1 MPRRTDISKI
11 LLIGSGPIRIGQA
24 CEFDYSGT
32 QACAALRQEG
42 YEVVL
47 VNSNPATIMTDP
59 NVAQRTYIE
68 PLTAEFVEAV
78 IARERPQALLPTMGG
93 QTALNIAVALAESG
107 VLKRYGVELIGAT
120 IEAIE
125 VAEDR
130 ALFRNRMVEIGQPVP
145 RSLIVHSID
154 EVHEHK
160 NEIPLPCIIR
170 PAFTLGGTGSGAAE
184 TFEQLI
190 DACCIGLAAS
200 PVSEVL
206 IEESV
211 SGWKEIEL
219 EVVRD
224 KKDNFIVVCGI
235 ENLDPMG
242 VHTGDSITVAP
253 IQTLSDREYQ
263 TLRDAAAKIIRAIGV
278 DCGGS
283 NIQFAVNPENG
294 AYTVIEM
301 NPRVSRSSALA
312 SKATGYSI
320 AKVAA
325 KLAVGFTLDEIKN
338 DVAGISACFEPS
350 IDYVVTK
357 IPRFN
362 FDKFYGAKDN
372 LGTEMRSVGEV
383 MAVGT
388 TFAESMHK
396 ALRSLELN
404 LAGFTET
411 PGRTQPDH
419 DVLTKRLATP
429 SRYRLTDIAT
439 AFAQGWSVE
448 DVQQVTKID
457 PWFLHNLKEISDN
470 ERGARAVISKIVES
484 FGVKALF
491 REFEAGL
498 LKRLKREF
506 FSDAQ
511 IASFINI
518 AVGRDVATE
527 GAIYAFRQRLGL
539 QPVYKAIDTCAGEF
553 PTQTNYLYST
563 FAPAREEYKPESGR
577 KIVILGSGPNRI
589 GQAIEFDYCCVQAS
603 LAIKE
608 QGMKAIIVN
617 CNPETVSTD
626 YDVSDVLYF
635 EPLTLESVSNIL
647 SFEKPDGVI
656 VQFGGQ
662 TPLNLSEKLEA
673 RGFNIL
679 GTSVQAIKLAEDRS
693 SFRTVLSELG
703 IRQPEGAIVHTR
715 DEALKAARLLG
726 FPVLLRP
733 SFVLGGKAMHIA
745 RSSEHLTELIDSIFA
760 ASPDQPLL
768 IDRFLQHALEVDV
781 DAISDGKTT
790 IVCGIMEHVEEAG
803 VHSGDSSCVLPSVSI
818 SEELK
823 SRIAAATE
831 AIAEKLGVK
840 GLMNVQYAIKDGELY
855 VLEVNP
861 RASRTVP
868 FVSKATGVP
877 WAKLATR
884 VIMGEKL
891 SDLKLHIKP
900 VDAGYAVKSVVIPF
914 ERFVDAL
921 VCLGPEM
928 RSTGE
933 VMGQGASFEE
943 AYARAQIGSGKALPV
958 NGAILISASEHMVK
972 EALSVLDVFRSNG
985 KEVYVTAEVGDSVD
999 PARADAEIVDLA
1011 KWRLEDVS
1019 LWMKKAQISRV
1030 ISLSPFDKLCPVQ
1043 AKVRRAAVSQAIPLS
1058 LTTRDAIGVCQAI
1071 LSIADKPL
1079 QLRSIQER
1087 QERDSKAETIL
1098 TPVSMPVQAT
1108 LM

>member
-11 LLIGSGPIRIGQA
+11 LIIGSGPIRIGQA

-32 QACAALRQEG
+32 QACQALRQEG
-42 YEVVL
+42 FEVVL

-59 NVAQRTYIE
+59 EVAQRTYIE
-68 PLTAEFVEAV
+68 PLTTEFVEAV

-93 QTALNIAVALAESG
+93 QTALNIAVNLHEQG
-107 VLKRYGVELIGAT
+107 ILQRNGVELIGAT
-120 IEAIE
+120 MEAIN

-130 ALFRNRMVEIGQPVP
+130 ALFRNKMIEIGEPVP
-145 RSLIVHSID
+145 RSFIAHSLE
-154 EVHEHK
+154 EVEEHK

-184 TFEQLI
+184 TYEQLVA
-190 DACCIGLAAS
+190 ACRIGLAAS

-211 SGWKEIEL
+211 FGWKEMEL

-263 TLRDAAAKIIRAIGV
+263 KLRDAAAKIIRAIGV

-283 NIQFAVNPENG
+283 NIQFAVNPANG
-294 AYTVIEM
+294 DYIVIEM

-325 KLAVGFTLDEIKN
+325 KLAVGFTLDELKN
-338 DVAGISACFEPS
+338 EVAGISACFEPS

-362 FDKFYGAKDN
+362 FDKFYGAKDG

-388 TFAESMHK
+388 TFTESMHK

-411 PGRTQPDH
+411 PGRASPDRELLTQ
-419 DVLTKRLATP
+419 RLATP

-439 AFAQGWSVE
+439 AYAQGWSVE
-448 DVQQVTKID
+448 DVQRVSKID
-457 PWFLHNLKEISDN
+457 PWFLHNLKEICDN
-470 ERGARAVISKIVES
+470 ERGARAVIAKIVEN

-491 REFEAGL
+491 KEFEAGL
-498 LKRLKREF
+498 LLRLKREF

-511 IASFINI
+511 IASFINS
-518 AVGRDVATE
+518 AVGREVATE
-527 GAIYAFRQRLGL
+527 GAIYAFRQRLDL
-539 QPVYKAIDTCAGEF
+539 RPVYKAIDTCAGEF

-563 FAPAREEYKPESGR
+563 FAPAREEYKADDSQ
-577 KIVILGSGPNRI
+577 KVVILGSGPNRI

-608 QGMKAIIVN
+608 QGKKSIIVN

-647 SFEKPDGVI
+647 AVEKPVGVI

-662 TPLNLSEKLEA
+662 TPLNLAEKLEA
-673 RGFNIL
+673 RGFKIL
-679 GTSVQAIKLAEDRS
+679 GTSVKAIKLAEDRS

-745 RSSEHLTELIDSIFA
+745 RSSDHLLELIDSIFA

-768 IDRFLQHALEVDV
+768 IDRFLQHAVEVDV
-781 DAISDGKTT
+781 DALSDGETT
-790 IVCGIMEHVEEAG
+790 IVAGIMEHIEEAG
-803 VHSGDSSCVLPSVSI
+803 VHSGDSSCVLPSVSL
-818 SEELK
+818 SEESK
-823 SRIAAATE
+823 SRIIAATE
-831 AIAEKLGVK
+831 AIAEKLSVK

-868 FVSKATGVP
+868 FVSKATGVS

-891 SDLKLHIKP
+891 SDLKPLIQP
-900 VDAGYAVKSVVIPF
+900 VDNGYAVKSVVIPF
-914 ERFVDAL
+914 ERFVDAQ

-943 AYARAQIGSGKALPV
+943 AYARAQIASGKPLPV
-958 NGAILISASEHMVK
+958 NGPVLIAASEHLVS
-972 EALSVLDVFRSNG
+972 EALSVVDVFRRHG
-985 KEVYVTAEVGDSVD
+985 TEVIVTSEVADSFD
-999 PARADAEIVDLA
+999 PMNADAEIIDLTN
-1011 KWRLEDVS
+1011 WRIEDIAA
-1019 LWMKKAQISRV
+1019 WMKKANVKRV
-1030 ISLSPFDKLCPVQ
+1030 VSLSPFDKLCPVQ
-1043 AKVRRAAVSQAIPLS
+1043 AKVRRAAVGQAIPLS
-1058 LTTRDAIGVCQAI
+1058 MTTRDAIGVSQATMTV
-1071 LSIADKPL
+1071 SKMSL
-1079 QLRSIQER
+1079 QLKAIQER
-1087 QERDSKAETIL
+1087 GAAAPQPQFVGAPAA
-1098 TPVSMPVQAT
+1098 PVVQ
-1108 LM
+1108 LSI

>member
-1 MPRRTDISKI
+1 MPRRKDIAKI
-11 LLIGSGPIRIGQA
+11 LIIGSGPIRIGQA

-59 NVAQRTYIE
+59 ELAQRTYIE
-68 PLTAEFVEAV
+68 PLTPEYVEAV
-78 IARERPQALLPTMGG
+78 IEREKPQALLPTMGG
-93 QTALNIAVALAESG
+93 QTALNIAVALSESG
-107 VLKRYGVELIGAT
+107 ALQRHGVELIGAT
-120 IEAIE
+120 MEAIK

-130 ALFRNRMVEIGQPVP
+130 ALFRNRMLEIGQPVP
-145 RSLIVHSID
+145 RSFIVHSIE
-154 EVHEHK
+154 EVEK
-160 NEIPLPCIIR
+160 FRDEIPLPCIIR
-170 PAFTLGGTGSGAAE
+170 PAFTLGGTGSGAAVD
-184 TFEQLI
+184 FEELLEKSR
-190 DACCIGLAAS
+190 IGLAAS

-206 IEESV
+206 IEENI

-235 ENLDPMG
+235 ENFDPMG

-253 IQTLSDREYQ
+253 IQTLSDHEYQ
-263 TLRDAAAKIIRAIGV
+263 TLRDAAAQIIRAIGV

-283 NIQFAVNPENG
+283 NIQFAVNPESG

-312 SKATGYSI
+312 SKATGYPI

-325 KLAVGFTLDEIKN
+325 KLAVGFTLDEITN

-383 MAVGT
+383 MAIGT
-388 TFAESMHK
+388 TFAESMQK

-404 LAGFTET
+404 LAGYAEI
-411 PGRTQPDH
+411 PGRSGADKT
-419 DVLTKRLATP
+419 LLAKRLSTAT
-429 SRYRLTDIAT
+429 RYRLTDIAT
-439 AFAQGWSVE
+439 AFAQGWSLEEVY
-448 DVQQVTKID
+448 QSTKID
-457 PWFLHNLKEISDN
+457 RWFLDHLLAICESEKWARCTIAEIFNRS
-470 ERGARAVISKIVES
+470 GLTGILS
-484 FGVKALF
+484 
-491 REFEAGL
+491 EFEKNGL
-498 LKRLKREF
+498 LKQLKREF

-511 IASFINI
+511 IVSFVNAAAACE
-518 AVGRDVATE
+518 AVSE
-527 GAIYAFRQRLGL
+527 QAIYALRQRLNL
-539 QPVYKAIDTCAGEF
+539 VPVFKAIDTCAGEF
-553 PTQTNYLYST
+553 PTKTNYLYST
-563 FAPAREEYKPESGR
+563 FAESRVEYKPQVG
-577 KIVILGSGPNRI
+577 KKVVILGSGPNRI

-608 QGMKAIIVN
+608 QGMRSIIVN

-626 YDVSDVLYF
+626 FDVSDVLYF

-647 SFEKPDGVI
+647 SLEKPDGVI

-662 TPLNLSEKLEA
+662 TPLNLAEKLES
-673 RGFNIL
+673 RGFQIL
-679 GTSVQAIKLAEDRS
+679 GTSVEAIKLAEDRS

-715 DEALKAARLLG
+715 EEALKAARLLG

-745 RSSEHLTELIDSIFA
+745 RSSNHLLELIDSIFA

-768 IDRFLQHALEVDV
+768 IDRFLQHAVEIDV
-781 DAISDGKTT
+781 DALSDGETT
-790 IVCGIMEHVEEAG
+790 ILAGIMEHVEEAG
-803 VHSGDSSCVLPSVSI
+803 VHSGDSSCVLPSVSL

-823 SRIAAATE
+823 SRITAATE
-831 AIAEKLGVK
+831 AIAEKLNVK
-840 GLMNVQYAIKDGELY
+840 GLMNVQYAVKDGELY

-868 FVSKATGVP
+868 FVSKATGVS

-884 VIMGEKL
+884 VIMGQKL
-891 SDLKLHIKP
+891 SELKPLIKP
-900 VDAGYAVKSVVIPF
+900 VEDGYAVKAVVIPF

-933 VMGQGASFEE
+933 VMGQGSTFAE
-943 AYARAQIGSGKALPV
+943 AYARAQIGSGKALPTSGPV
-958 NGAILISASEHMVK
+958 LVAASEHLVD
-972 EALSVLDVFRSNG
+972 EAISVVDAFRRNG
-985 KEVYVTAEVGDSVD
+985 NEMIITSEVADRID
-999 PARADAEIVDLA
+999 PSSADAEIVDLTN
-1011 KWRLEDVS
+1011 WRVEDIAT
-1019 LWMKKAQISRV
+1019 WMKKAKVCRV
-1030 ISLSPFDKLCPVQ
+1030 VSLSPFDILCPVQ
-1043 AKVRRAAVSQAIPLS
+1043 AKVRRAAVGQGIPLS
-1058 LTTRDAIGVCQAI
+1058 MTTRDAIGVSQATAAV
-1071 LSIADKPL
+1071 SKRKPEL
-1079 QLRSIQER
+1079 KCIQER
-1087 QERDSKAETIL
+1087 TSALSQVQVVA
-1098 TPVSMPVQAT
+1098 PVISSPGHVIA
-1108 LM
+1108 

>member
-1 MPRRTDISKI
+1 MPRRQDIAKI
-11 LLIGSGPIRIGQA
+11 LIIGSGPIRIGQA

-59 NVAQRTYIE
+59 DVAQRTYIE
-68 PLTAEFVEAV
+68 PLTPEFVEAV
-78 IARERPQALLPTMGG
+78 IAREKPQALLPTMGG
-93 QTALNIAVALAESG
+93 QTALNIAVALSESG
-107 VLKRYGVELIGAT
+107 ALERHGVELIGAT
-120 IEAIE
+120 MEAIK

-130 ALFRNRMVEIGQPVP
+130 ALFRNRMLEIGQPVP
-145 RSLIVHSID
+145 RSFIVHSIE
-154 EVHEHK
+154 EVEK
-160 NEIPLPCIIR
+160 FKDEIPLPCIVR
-170 PAFTLGGTGSGAAE
+170 PAFTLGGTGSGAAADFQE
-184 TFEQLI
+184 LLEK
-190 DACCIGLAAS
+190 CRIGLAAS

-206 IEESV
+206 IEENI
-211 SGWKEIEL
+211 SGWKEFEL

-235 ENLDPMG
+235 ENIDPMG

-263 TLRDAAAKIIRAIGV
+263 TLRDAAAQIIRAIGV

-312 SKATGYSI
+312 SKATGYPI

-325 KLAVGFTLDEIKN
+325 KLAVGFTLDEITN

-388 TFAESMHK
+388 TFAESMQK

-404 LAGFTET
+404 LAGYTEI
-411 PGRTQPDH
+411 PGRSGADAN
-419 DVLTKRLATP
+419 LLRKRLSTAT
-429 SRYRLTDIAT
+429 RYRLTDIAT
-439 AFAQGWSVE
+439 AFAQGWSLE
-448 DVQQVTKID
+448 DVYQATKID
-457 PWFLHNLKEISDN
+457 RWFLDHLLAICESEKWARSTIAEIFNVS
-470 ERGARAVISKIVES
+470 G
-484 FGVKALF
+484 L
-491 REFEAGL
+491 AGL
-498 LKRLKREF
+498 FSQFEKNELLKQLKREF

-511 IASFINI
+511 IASFVNAAASCD
-518 AVGRDVATE
+518 AVSE
-527 GAIYAFRQRLGL
+527 QAIYALRQRLDL
-539 QPVYKAIDTCAGEF
+539 VPVFKAIDTCAGEF
-553 PTQTNYLYST
+553 PTKTNYLYST
-563 FAPAREEYKPESGR
+563 FAESRVEYKPQVGR
-577 KIVILGSGPNRI
+577 KVVILGSGPNRI

-608 QGMKAIIVN
+608 QGMRSIIVN

-626 YDVSDVLYF
+626 FDVSDVLYF

-647 SFEKPDGVI
+647 SLEKPDGVI

-662 TPLNLSEKLEA
+662 TPLNLAEKLEA
-673 RGFNIL
+673 RGFRIL
-679 GTSVQAIKLAEDRS
+679 GTSVEAIKLAEDRS

-745 RSSEHLTELIDSIFA
+745 RSSNHLMELIDSIFA

-768 IDRFLQHALEVDV
+768 IDRFLQHAVEIDV
-781 DAISDGKTT
+781 DALSDGETT
-790 IVCGIMEHVEEAG
+790 ILAGIMEHVEEAG
-803 VHSGDSSCVLPSVSI
+803 VHSGDSSCVLPSVSL

-823 SRIAAATE
+823 SRITAATE
-831 AIAEKLGVK
+831 AIAEKLNVK
-840 GLMNVQYAIKDGELY
+840 GLMNVQYAVKDGELY

-884 VIMGEKL
+884 VIMGQKL
-891 SDLKLHIKP
+891 SDLKPLIKP
-900 VDAGYAVKSVVIPF
+900 VENGYAVKSVVIPF

-933 VMGQGASFEE
+933 VMGQGATFAE
-943 AYARAQIGSGKALPV
+943 AYARAQIGSGKSLPTSGPV
-958 NGAILISASEHMVK
+958 LVAASEHLVD
-972 EALSVLDVFRSNG
+972 EALSVADVFRSHG
-985 KEVYVTAEVGDSVD
+985 KEVIITSEVADRID
-999 PARADAEIVDLA
+999 PNSADAEIIDLTN
-1011 KWRLEDVS
+1011 WRVEDIAT
-1019 LWMKKAQISRV
+1019 WMKKAKVCRV
-1030 ISLSPFDKLCPVQ
+1030 VSLSPFDILCPVQ
-1043 AKVRRAAVSQAIPLS
+1043 AKVRRAAVSQGIALS
-1058 LTTRDAIGVCQAI
+1058 MTTRDAIGVSQAAQAV
-1071 LSIADKPL
+1071 SIKAIELK
-1079 QLRSIQER
+1079 SIQER
-1087 QERDSKAETIL
+1087 VSVPSQVQIVA
-1098 TPVSMPVQAT
+1098 PVVLPTGHVVA
-1108 LM
+1108 

>member
-11 LLIGSGPIRIGQA
+11 LIIGSGPIRIGQA

-32 QACAALRQEG
+32 QACQALRQLG

-59 NVAQRTYIE
+59 EVAQRTYIE
-68 PLTAEFVEAV
+68 PLTVEYVEAV
-78 IARERPQALLPTMGG
+78 IAREKPQALLPTMGG
-93 QTALNIAVALAESG
+93 QTALNLAVSLCESG
-107 VLKRYGVELIGAT
+107 VLQKHGVELIGAT
-120 IEAIE
+120 MDAIK

-130 ALFRNRMVEIGQPVP
+130 ALFRNRMIEIGQPVP
-145 RSLIVHSID
+145 RSFIVHSLD
-154 EVHEHK
+154 EVEK
-160 NEIPLPCIIR
+160 FKEEIPLPCIIR
-170 PAFTLGGTGSGAAE
+170 PAFTLGGTGSGAASSISE
-184 TFEQLI
+184 LMES
-190 DACCIGLAAS
+190 CRIGLNAS

-206 IEESV
+206 IEENI

-224 KKDNFIVVCGI
+224 KNDNFIVVCGI

-263 TLRDAAAKIIRAIGV
+263 TLRDAAAQIIRAIGV

-312 SKATGYSI
+312 SKATGYPI

-325 KLAVGFTLDEIKN
+325 HLSVGLTLDEIVN

-383 MAVGT
+383 MAIGS

-404 LAGFTET
+404 LAGFTAI
-411 PGRTQPDH
+411 PGRRVVDDEQ
-419 DVLTKRLATP
+419 LKKRLGTA
-429 SRYRLTDIAT
+429 SRYRLTDIVS
-439 AFAQGWSVE
+439 AFAAGWTVG
-448 DVQQVTKID
+448 DIYQVSKID
-457 PWFLHNLKEISDN
+457 RWFLDHLAAIYESETSAKE
-470 ERGARAVISKIVES
+470 
-484 FGVKALF
+484 ALAEVF
-491 REFEAGL
+491 SASGLTGLMSALEGGL
-498 LKRLKREF
+498 LKELKREF
-506 FSDAQ
+506 FSDRQ
-511 IASFINI
+511 IASFANAAAGCE
-518 AVGRDVATE
+518 AVSEDSV
-527 GAIYAFRQRLGL
+527 YAMRQRLNL
-539 QPVYKAIDTCAGEF
+539 HPVFKAIDTCAGEF
-553 PTQTNYLYST
+553 PTKTNYLYST
-563 FAPAREEYKPESGR
+563 FSESRAEYKPEVG
-577 KIVILGSGPNRI
+577 KKVVILGSGPNRI

-608 QGMKAIIVN
+608 QGMRSIIIN

-626 YDVSDVLYF
+626 FDVSDVLYF

-647 SFEKPDGVI
+647 SLEKPDGVI

-673 RGFNIL
+673 RGFRIL
-679 GTSVQAIKLAEDRS
+679 GTSVDAIKLAEDRS

-703 IRQPEGAIVHTR
+703 IRQPEGSIVHTR
-715 DEALKAARLLG
+715 EQALKAARLLG

-745 RSSEHLTELIDSIFA
+745 RSSEHLLELIDSIFA

-768 IDRFLQHALEVDV
+768 IDRFLQHALEIDV
-781 DAISDGKTT
+781 DALSDGNTT
-790 IVCGIMEHVEEAG
+790 IVAGIMEHVEEAG
-803 VHSGDSSCVLPSVSI
+803 VHSGDSSCVLPSVTI

-823 SRIAAATE
+823 SRITAATE
-831 AIAEKLGVK
+831 AIAEKLNVR

-884 VIMGEKL
+884 VIMGQKL
-891 SDLKLHIKP
+891 EDLKPLVRP
-900 VDAGYAVKSVVIPF
+900 VQSGYAVKSVVIPF
-914 ERFVDAL
+914 ERFVDAQ

-933 VMGQGASFEE
+933 VMGQGQSFEE
-943 AYARAQIGSGKALPV
+943 AYGRAQIASGRALPV
-958 NGAILISASEHMVK
+958 GGTVLISSDQLLVP
-972 EALSVLDVFRSNG
+972 EALKVMEAFRRQG
-985 KEVYVTAEVGDSVD
+985 KEVVVAAEVAECID
-999 PARADAEIVDLA
+999 PADADAEIVELA
-1011 KWRLEDVS
+1011 NWRTEDIAV
-1019 LWMKKAQISRV
+1019 WMKKSGVSRV
-1030 ISLSPFDKLCPVQ
+1030 VSLSSFDILCPVQ
-1043 AKVRRAAVSQAIPLS
+1043 AKVRRAAVGQGIPLS
-1058 LTTRDAIGVCQAI
+1058 MTTRDAIAVGQALATKSQMQI
-1071 LSIADKPL
+1071 
-1079 QLRSIQER
+1079 RSIQER
-1087 QERDSKAETIL
+1087 VAGAPPSTS
-1098 TPVSMPVQAT
+1098 VVQPAVAPTAIGAT
-1108 LM
+1108 